1 PHRQRTLIR
10 CYRYTQYTHATHRQQ
25 APPDMS
31 TTTVLPNT
39 SPAPA
44 GAGAPINTTKN
55 TSRVRMSISALQNLV
70 AQDKSVLSP
79 SDIHILNK
87 KGLLNTG
94 ATTSAS
100 SSNTHQ
106 RTSSYTPIVGTAQP
120 INSSFTAASST
131 APRAAAF
138 TQPSLSKGLQR
149 VHSKAHPYHHGSKK
163 GRPLPIYH
171 DEVIEDTCSHLYTDL
186 HAYNAYTNIP
196 AHPGFRRYSDSSRP
210 FFARGGAPVA
220 NDTMADLS
228 HSRRASI
235 ATTQVPVIRT
245 PEGTRTVLYQDAHGH
260 TLLSLPTKATGT
272 GVGTAAMDAF
282 QFPAMN
288 ATPSHDAA
296 TAASPR
302 LPSLSPSLSASPS
315 PRMRSKR
322 KSSVPI
328 RSPSS
333 RESQDTSPG
342 VIFQLPFGIPPLAV
356 PRKTSTSSCST
367 SSSSSTRSGSD
378 TPPVFCSYPTPVTT
392 GKIAFAAEGEA
403 RPGEST
409 QSRFPTPTSPMD
421 RSGLGI
427 HVQKMFT
434 EAGATHPLESSSA
447 INEGTEVQQQRKP
460 ITFTE
465 QDSGASIGD
474 IVIAEQSFAAAAA
487 AAQTHGDLTQQGNEI
502 MPTPPPT
509 STIMSRGVMPG
520 APPGSH
526 TDRLITSPR
535 ILLTLCNS
543 APQPNSAENED
554 EKQEDQDPSS
564 LPLREQRLL
573 SIRRRSLIPRQDL
586 DFVRGSGILPPA
598 STDLVTRGGAKIL
611 SYSVLLSDVVN
622 VQKESM
628 KTQEGDSEDEEPAPV
643 ITKGKYKPKPKRKRA
658 GTGRKIQAGAK
669 GQRSQGHDPSADG
682 NEEYDDEDEAEGSLS
697 ADEYDD
703 RDHHEDDDEH
713 FQRGGHQHGYMS
725 VSSHKRPR
733 VDPATAGSLKPTRTV
748 LERHGAST
756 YKRSNR
762 RLSNSSPSPTMSPRM
777 STLHTASSRGS
788 SAAMA
793 EYSHDQDL
801 DIGNRDYDMEDV
813 EIQVDDDNDDDDTLG
828 NGGSSEHGGSRPIPE
843 ELRIPAAEVKVV
855 MKLTREMLQA
865 EERLNLNQVQKV
877 ARNNNRRPSI
887 KTPKA
892 TSAAAAAAAA
902 VAAERKNSTGDAAP
916 PTKKPKSTPPKSST
930 KAHIHP
936 FHEPASKTAS
946 SAGGSKA
953 KEGKAAKECEA
964 CKQKETPCWRPGY
977 TPGGS
982 LCNSCGLRYK
992 KSGVFCPKDGCKYIP
1007 LKTEYASMEEER
1019 LAMNKDHLK
1028 CRKCH
1033 GRVELPTR

>member
-1 PHRQRTLIR
+1 
-10 CYRYTQYTHATHRQQ
+10 
-25 APPDMS
+25 MS
-31 TTTVLPNT
+31 TSAMLPNI
-39 SPAPA
+39 SPAPTA
-44 GAGAPINTTKN
+44 ADTSVNTTKS
-55 TSRVRMSISALQNLV
+55 TSRVRMTISALQNLV
-70 AQDKSVLSP
+70 AQDKSVLSLN
-79 SDIHILNK
+79 DIHILHK
-87 KGLLNTG
+87 RGLLPTD

-100 SSNTHQ
+100 SNTRQDTPSHTPVTGTSQ
-106 RTSSYTPIVGTAQP
+106 RAI
-120 INSSFTAASST
+120 SSFTPAPST
-131 APRAAAF
+131 TPRAAAF
-138 TQPSLSKGLQR
+138 SPSPSSKGLQR
-149 VHSKAHPYHHGSKK
+149 AHAKSHPYHHNLKK
-163 GRPLPIYH
+163 GRPLPVYH

-186 HAYNAYTNIP
+186 HAYNAYTNILP
-196 AHPGFRRYSDSSRP
+196 QPGFRRYSESSRP
-210 FFARGGAPVA
+210 YLARSGAPVA
-220 NDTMADLS
+220 NDTIS

-235 ATTQVPVIRT
+235 ATTPVPVIRT

-260 TLLSLPTKATGT
+260 TLLSLPTKA
-272 GVGTAAMDAF
+272 VGTSVATPAMDAF
-282 QFPAMN
+282 QFPAMDAFPPLE
-288 ATPSHDAA
+288 ATTA
-296 TAASPR
+296 TSPR

-333 RESQDTSPG
+333 KESQDTSPG
-342 VIFQLPFGIPPLAV
+342 VIFQLPFGVPPLAV

-378 TPPVFCSYPTPVTT
+378 TPPAFCSYPTPATT
-392 GKIAFAAEGEA
+392 GKIAFAAEGES
-403 RPGEST
+403 RQGEST

-434 EAGATHPLESSSA
+434 EADAKHPLESSSA

-487 AAQTHGDLTQQGNEI
+487 AAHRQGDLTRQGSEI
-502 MPTPPPT
+502 MPTPPST
-509 STIMSRGVMPG
+509 STIMSTGVMSG
-520 APPGSH
+520 APSGSH
-526 TDRLITSPR
+526 TDKLIASPR
-535 ILLTLCNS
+535 ILLTPCNS
-543 APQPNSAENED
+543 APTAGLDTQPVCFENEE

-628 KTQEGDSEDEEPAPV
+628 KIQERDTEEEEPAPV
-643 ITKGKYKPKPKRKRA
+643 TVKGKMKPKPKRKRA
-658 GTGRKIQAGAK
+658 GTGRRIQAGVK

-682 NEEYDDEDEAEGSLS
+682 NDEYDDDEEVEGSLS

-703 RDHHEDDDEH
+703 RDHHEDDEH
-713 FQRGGHQHGYMS
+713 FHRGGHYQHGYMS
-725 VSSHKRPR
+725 VASHKRPR
-733 VDPATAGSLKPTRTV
+733 VDHTTAASLKPTRTV

-762 RLSNSSPSPTMSPRM
+762 RFSKSSPSPSMSPRM
-777 STLHTASSRGS
+777 STLHSTSPGGS
-788 SAAMA
+788 STAMA
-793 EYSHDQDL
+793 EYSQDQEL
-801 DIGNRDYDMEDV
+801 DIENGGIDMEDV
-813 EIQVDDDNDDDDTLG
+813 EVHVDDNDYDDTLG
-828 NGGSSEHGGSRPIPE
+828 NGDSSEHVGSRQIPE
-843 ELRIPAAEVKVV
+843 ELRIPAAEVEVV

-865 EERLNLNQVQKV
+865 EERLNLHQTQKA
-877 ARNNNRRPSI
+877 ARNNRRPSI

-892 TSAAAAAAAA
+892 TAAATAASA
-902 VAAERKNSTGDAAP
+902 VERKSSTGDAAP
-916 PTKKPKSTPPKSST
+916 TKKSKSTTAKSST
-930 KAHIHP
+930 KTTTPIHP
-936 FHEPASKTAS
+936 DPTPKTAI
-946 SAGGSKA
+946 SAGGSKP
-953 KEGKAAKECEA
+953 KEGKPAKECEA

-992 KSGVFCPKDGCKYIP
+992 KSGVFCPKEGCKYIP

-1019 LAMNKDHLK
+1019 VAMNKEHLK

>member
-1 PHRQRTLIR
+1 
-10 CYRYTQYTHATHRQQ
+10 
-25 APPDMS
+25 MS
-31 TTTVLPNT
+31 TSTVLPNT

-44 GAGAPINTTKN
+44 GVGTPINTTKN

-87 KGLLNTG
+87 KGLLKTG
-94 ATTSAS
+94 ATTSS
-100 SSNTHQ
+100 CQGTPSH
-106 RTSSYTPIVGTAQP
+106 RPIVGTAQH

-131 APRAAAF
+131 APRAAAY
-138 TQPSLSKGLQR
+138 TQPSHSTGLQR
-149 VHSKAHPYHHGSKK
+149 IPSKTHPYQHGLKK
-163 GRPLPIYH
+163 SRPLPIYH
-171 DEVIEDTCSHLYTDL
+171 DEVIENTCSHLYTDL

-196 AHPGFRRYSDSSRP
+196 AQPGFRRYSDSSRP
-210 FFARGGAPVA
+210 FAARGGAPVA

-235 ATTQVPVIRT
+235 ATTPVPVIRT

-272 GVGTAAMDAF
+272 GVGTVAMNAF

-288 ATPSHDAA
+288 AAPSHDAA

-342 VIFQLPFGIPPLAV
+342 VIFQLPFGVPPLAV

-367 SSSSSTRSGSD
+367 SSSSSTRAGSD
-378 TPPVFCSYPTPVTT
+378 TPPAFCSYPTPATT

-403 RPGEST
+403 RPGELT

-474 IVIAEQSFAAAAA
+474 IVIAEQSSGAAAA
-487 AAQTHGDLTQQGNEI
+487 AAQTHGDVTQQGNEI

-509 STIMSRGVMPG
+509 STIISTGVMAG

-535 ILLTLCNS
+535 ILLTPCNS
-543 APQPNSAENED
+543 APTACADTQPNNVENED
-554 EKQEDQDPSS
+554 EKQEDLDPSS

-628 KTQEGDSEDEEPAPV
+628 KPQVGDTEDEEPAPV
-643 ITKGKYKPKPKRKRA
+643 ITKGKIKPKPKRKRA
-658 GTGRKIQAGAK
+658 GTGRKIQAGVK

-682 NEEYDDEDEAEGSLS
+682 NDEYDDEEEAEGSLS

-713 FQRGGHQHGYMS
+713 FQEGGHQHGYMS

-733 VDPATAGSLKPTRTV
+733 VDSATAGSLKPTRTV

-762 RLSNSSPSPTMSPRM
+762 RLSKSSPSPSMSPRM
-777 STLHTASSRGS
+777 STLPAASSRGS
-788 SAAMA
+788 FAAMA
-793 EYSHDQDL
+793 GYAHDQDL
-801 DIGNRDYDMEDV
+801 DIENGNFDMEDV
-813 EIQVDDDNDDDDTLG
+813 EVQVDDDNYDDDTLD
-828 NGGSSEHGGSRPIPE
+828 NGGSSELGGSRPIPE

-865 EERLNLNQVQKV
+865 EERLNLNQVQKA
-877 ARNNNRRPSI
+877 ARNNNNRRPSI
-887 KTPKA
+887 KTPKV
-892 TSAAAAAAAA
+892 TAAAAAAA
-902 VAAERKNSTGDAAP
+902 VAAERKNSTGDAVP
-916 PTKKPKSTPPKSST
+916 PIKKPKSTPAKSST
-930 KAHIHP
+930 KTHTHP
-936 FHEPASKTAS
+936 YHDPTPKSAS
-946 SAGGSKA
+946 SAGASKA

-992 KSGVFCPKDGCKYIP
+992 KSGVFCPKEGCKYIP